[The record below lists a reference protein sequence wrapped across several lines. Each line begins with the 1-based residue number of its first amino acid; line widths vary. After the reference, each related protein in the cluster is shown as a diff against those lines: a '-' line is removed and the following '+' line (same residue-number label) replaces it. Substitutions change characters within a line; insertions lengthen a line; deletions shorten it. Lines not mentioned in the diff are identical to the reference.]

1 MDFVKEVVGK
11 ELEIT
16 VSDSGQ
22 YRAEYST
29 VGLSNVIRF
38 WVRYCISQKEK
49 PQGNERKEL
58 GRNSNTI
65 TRCRKGF
72 K

>member
-11 ELEIT
+11 ELKIT

-22 YRAEYST
+22 YRAEYSMA
-29 VGLSNVIRF
+29 GLPNVIRF
-38 WVRYCISQKEK
+38 WVRHCISQKEK
-49 PQGNERKEL
+49 PQGNGRKEL

-65 TRCRKGF
+65 TRCKKGF